1 MFYHKGAKA
10 QKGVV
15 YNERTMKQTP
25 KQKSEI
31 EAEARRRT
39 QQILDDPDAMRGIYE
54 SLEEVK
60 RGERGVPGK
69 ELKRKYK
76 RA

>member
-1 MFYHKGAKA
+1 
-10 QKGVV
+10 
-15 YNERTMKQTP
+15 MKQGE
-25 KQKSEI
+25 KKRAEI
-31 EAEARRRT
+31 EAESRRRT
-39 QQILDDPDAMRGIYE
+39 QQVLDDEDAMRGIYE
-54 SLEEVK
+54 ALEEVK

>member
-1 MFYHKGAKA
+1 
-10 QKGVV
+10 
-15 YNERTMKQTP
+15 MKQSE
-25 KQKSEI
+25 KKRAEI
-31 EAEARRRT
+31 EAESRRRT
-39 QQILDDPDAMRGIYE
+39 QQILDDKDAMRGIYE
-54 SLEEVK
+54 ALEEVK